1 MKPTITIEIP
11 ADGEALVRRLLAP
24 HEELAQ
30 LALAAPDGAA
40 FDAWE
45 AATAA
50 QGRDLSAQVLAGA
63 VARRVQAAE

>member
-24 HEELAQ
+24 HEE